1 VTTAVSSR
9 LCFLAQVLQFRHEHG
24 APLHLCQRSR
34 TGGQFVMQPEGSALD
49 GGGKYSSCT
58 SVQLSAPGSA
68 QSTKDRRSSSKSS
81 PTENP
86 GNHLQRTE
94 GGLRR
99 RVADE
104 WEAGPW
110 VGLPRSD
117 WVQCD
122 KRAPTRRSDR
132 IYLFRA
138 WERVPAPRM
147 RITFEQFNHPVVRGE
162 LEPITE
168 LKGIYVFAA
177 IPGALNHLGKER
189 ERGSPHEVALP
200 RCEFLPVRGAR
211 HE

>member
-1 VTTAVSSR
+1 MTTAVSSR

-104 WEAGPW
+104 WEAGPLGRPSL
-110 VGLPRSD
+110 VHGSNSTNVHR
-117 WVQCD
+117 
-122 KRAPTRRSDR
+122 
-132 IYLFRA
+132 
-138 WERVPAPRM
+138 
-147 RITFEQFNHPVVRGE
+147 RGE
-162 LEPITE
+162 AIVF
-168 LKGIYVFAA
+168 IYSGRGRGFPHRECGSHSSSS
-177 IPGALNHLGKER
+177 IILSSGANLSRSQN
-189 ERGSPHEVALP
+189 
-200 RCEFLPVRGAR
+200 
-211 HE
+211 

>member
-1 VTTAVSSR
+1 MTTAVSSR

-86 GNHLQRTE
+86 GNHPQRTE

-110 VGLPRSD
+110 VGLPSFRLGPMRQTCTDAAKRS
-117 WVQCD
+117 
-122 KRAPTRRSDR
+122 
-132 IYLFRA
+132 YLF
-138 WERVPAPRM
+138 
-147 RITFEQFNHPVVRGE
+147 
-162 LEPITE
+162 
-168 LKGIYVFAA
+168 
-177 IPGALNHLGKER
+177 IPGVGE
-189 ERGSPHEVALP
+189 GSRTANADHIRAVQSSCRPG
-200 RCEFLPVRGAR
+200 RT
-211 HE
+211 